1 MTVNKKRKIEIPKK
15 EVAEFCRRHH
25 IRKLSIFGSALGEHF
40 GEDSD
45 IDVLV
50 DYEPGQV
57 IGFRIFDMEA
67 ELSRMLGGVKVDIV
81 NVKYLNHR
89 LREHILESAEVQYA
103 EG

>member
-1 MTVNKKRKIEIPKK
+1 MTVNNKRKIEIPKK
-15 EVAEFCRRHH
+15 EVAEFCRKHH

-40 GEDSD
+40 GGDSD

-89 LREHILESAEVQYA
+89 LRDHILESAEIQYA